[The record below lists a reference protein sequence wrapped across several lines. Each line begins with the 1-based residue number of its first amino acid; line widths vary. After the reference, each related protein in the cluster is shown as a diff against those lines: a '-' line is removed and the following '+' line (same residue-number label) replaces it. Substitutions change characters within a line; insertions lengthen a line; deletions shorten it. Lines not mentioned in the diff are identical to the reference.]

1 MELQEFICNSLMQ
14 IMAGIASA
22 KGKYDSRS
30 SGDGV
35 ICPTW
40 NGPTDQKDR
49 MQEVKFD
56 VAVTA
61 TSKTEGGGG
70 GGIRV
75 IALDISAK
83 AGHSVENSTVSR
95 ISFSVPILPP
105 TTDIRT

>member
-1 MELQEFICNSLMQ
+1 MELQDFICNSLMQ

-22 KGKYDSRS
+22 KGKYDSRF

-56 VAVTA
+56 VAVTV
-61 TSKTEGGGG
+61 TSKTEEGGG

-75 IALDISAK
+75 VALDISAK
-83 AGHSVENSTVSR
+83 ASHSAENNTVSR